1 MLQHLK
7 DNNLLSD
14 HQHGFTASRSC
25 LTNLLTTLEMVTKAV
40 DDGDCVDMIYF
51 DYKKAFDKV
60 AHHRLICKLKSF
72 GFQGNL
78 MQWIEGFLSDRR
90 QRVVING
97 AKSAWSNVTSGVPQG
112 SVIGPILFLLFVSDI
127 TDEVHSD
134 MILFADDTKL
144 YRRIISDEDG
154 HILQRDIDVLHAW
167 SQIWLMEFNIGK
179 CKSLHYGYGNA
190 MREYTIDNEILQ
202 RTDEEKDLGVLM
214 SASLKPSSQ
223 RAAAASKAMSALYR
237 SRRTFKYINE
247 ESFKI
252 LYKTYIRPNLVYL
265 LGSWCPYLSK
275 DIEVMEK
282 VQKRATKMVPELK
295 NL

>member
-1 MLQHLK
+1 MVSKVILC
-7 DNNLLSD
+7 N
-14 HQHGFTASRSC
+14 GF
-25 LTNLLTTLEMVTKAV
+25 
-40 DDGDCVDMIYF
+40 
-51 DYKKAFDKV
+51 
-60 AHHRLICKLKSF
+60 
-72 GFQGNL
+72 
-78 MQWIEGFLSDRR
+78 EGFLSDRR

-112 SVIGPILFLLFVSDI
+112 SVIGPIFFLLFVSDI

-190 MREYTIDNEILQ
+190 MREYTIDNEIFQ

-223 RAAAASKAMSALYR
+223 CAAAASKAMSALYR

-252 LYKTYIRPNLVYL
+252 LYKT
-265 LGSWCPYLSK
+265 
-275 DIEVMEK
+275 
-282 VQKRATKMVPELK
+282 
-295 NL
+295 